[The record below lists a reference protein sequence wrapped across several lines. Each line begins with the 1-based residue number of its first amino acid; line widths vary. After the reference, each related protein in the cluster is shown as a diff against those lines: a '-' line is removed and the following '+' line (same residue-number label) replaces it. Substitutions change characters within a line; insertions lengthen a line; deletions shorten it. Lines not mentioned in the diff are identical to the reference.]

1 MLPNRNA
8 EKNQADDLDLS
19 REEKV
24 LRLLTER
31 GSISRKDVEQ
41 FLGCSSFPANQ
52 VLKLLLEQ
60 GRIVKTGAA
69 RGTKYILNTRDWFYQ
84 RARTGYRQR

>member
-69 RGTKYILNTRDWFYQ
+69 RGTKYILNTRD
-84 RARTGYRQR
+84 